1 MPERNQA
8 GLSGGT
14 PSAQGSVGY
23 SGPMQSN
30 IRYNQTQQD
39 NSVRDRV
46 MSVASNIAG
55 HLWESSVN
63 EAASG
68 ASKDALTGASKEA
81 ALDKINPF
89 LKPFAALS
97 YDDTAASS
105 ELQRRVLS
113 LTESLQQ
120 DATNIAPADYAAHAV
135 EVVTKGLPKAGT
147 ARGNS
152 SVSSLTEKAI
162 SALTDQHATQYA
174 KHKLKTAIAETNSS
188 IRVAAVQ
195 HQATQLD
202 SLSTPEQQQLSGE
215 RTYRSITTAIADP
228 LYAGNPE
235 LQGTLFKGAI
245 RTVVQHGDYKL
256 GQALLNAPEASTLDL
271 KDVAALQELIDKSE
285 AKRNKPNQL
294 ANWASVSEKLARLEA
309 GSSDVSQYEVAT
321 DLQATAT
328 SDPEAYKGLFS
339 QYLRIMHS
347 KAEDSKALRAWYS
360 NDPTRVALEA
370 DTARG
375 SKAFLSD
382 IHSNN
387 GGNTADTITQG
398 LTVARRYGSNSMYKE
413 IGALV
418 GNYLNITSTSSEQ
431 ELSKATLALKP
442 ILGAVIAGTADGA
455 PNPELVHLL
464 SGMPDPQQA
473 KLLSIIEQSRVNPD
487 VNIGT
492 ALAVHEQIAIGK
504 DVIKNQQHA
513 QIVPEMIREDLALL
527 LETTSGAGRVA
538 GAATDAIRGLFGR
551 PRANTIAI
559 ADTPAATVEQ
569 KSVSD
574 AYVRLFSSTDPNA
587 TLPARRTMTLAK
599 LAPLIVK
606 IDRPQ
611 NMVGVPQDILPN
623 FAGSAIGM
631 LPEPAPQYFKGAIN
645 VDSGTISTALTG
657 LLLPVEKHTAAIAFD
672 SNGMT
677 VRYFSELTGDE
688 ESELNRTYTKADL
701 VRRINSTVE
710 GALSNTQAALMG
722 TGVSGVNVSGLNS
735 RNVEPTLM
743 HESRAKLVQF
753 EGYLKEPNAK
763 GYAGVSIQRGDPD
776 YPQLDESG
784 RVTPEAASK
793 SFEAYTDKLAGKVKS
808 TASDLGLDSA
818 DRDAFLFLM
827 DFGYHAGANWKR
839 TRNELYSA
847 IQSGDPEAAYNALQE
862 TPEYKE
868 AGPDRK
874 KFRVGALMSAMTK
887 GNPKYKG
894 LKFNY

>member
-1 MPERNQA
+1 MPDRNQTSI
-8 GLSGGT
+8 SGAV
-14 PSAQGSVGY
+14 PSLQGAAGY

-30 IRYNQTQQD
+30 IRYNPEQPD

-46 MSVASNIAG
+46 LSVASDITG
-55 HLWESSVN
+55 HLWKLSVRK
-63 EAASG
+63 AMDG
-68 ASKDALTGASKEA
+68 ASEDASNGVAEED
-81 ALDKINPF
+81 ALDKVNPF
-89 LKPFAALS
+89 LRPFASLS
-97 YDDTAASS
+97 YNDTAAAS
-105 ELQRRVLS
+105 ELRSRVLN
-113 LTESLQQ
+113 LTGNLQQ
-120 DATNIAPADYAAHAV
+120 DAANIPPADYAKHV
-135 EVVTKGLPKAGT
+135 TEVLQKDLPAAGT
-147 ARGNS
+147 NRGTYTLLGNTDKAI
-152 SVSSLTEKAI
+152 VTLTE
-162 SALTDQHATQYA
+162 QHATQYA
-174 KHKLKTAIAETNSS
+174 KHKLKTALADTNAS
-188 IRVAAVQ
+188 IRVASVQ

-202 SLSTPEQQQLSGE
+202 PLSTPEQRQLSGE
-215 RTYRSITTAIADP
+215 RTYRSITSAIADP
-228 LYAGNPE
+228 LYSGNLE
-235 LQGTLFKGAI
+235 LQGTLYKGAI
-245 RTVVQHGDYKL
+245 RTVVQQGDYKL
-256 GQALLNAPEASTLDL
+256 AQALLNAPEAASLDL
-271 KDVAALQELIDKSE
+271 KDVAALQELVDKSE

-294 ANWASVSEKLARLEA
+294 ANWASVSEKLAKLEA

-321 DLQATAT
+321 DLQAMAT

-339 QYLRIMHS
+339 QYLRIVHS

-370 DTARG
+370 DTAKG
-375 SKAFLSD
+375 AKALLSS
-382 IHSNN
+382 IHSDN

-398 LTVARRYGSNSMYKE
+398 LTVAQRYGSNSMYKE

-527 LETTSGAGRVA
+527 LETTSGAGR
-538 GAATDAIRGLFGR
+538 GWGKFSDTLRGVFGR
-551 PRANTIAI
+551 PLVNTIAI
-559 ADTPAATVEQ
+559 ADTSAATVEQ
-569 KSVSD
+569 QSVSD

-784 RVTPEAASK
+784 KVTPEAASK

-874 KFRVGALMSAMTK
+874 KFRIGALMSAMTK

>member
-1 MPERNQA
+1 MPERNQS
-8 GLSGGT
+8 GLSGAA

-46 MSVASNIAG
+46 LSVASGIAG

-63 EAASG
+63 EAAAG
-68 ASKDALTGASKEA
+68 ASKDAQQGVSKES

-113 LTESLQQ
+113 LTGSLQQ
-120 DATNIAPADYAAHAV
+120 DAANIAPADYAAHAV
-135 EVVTKGLPKAGT
+135 EVITKDLPKAGT
-147 ARGNS
+147 DRGNS
-152 SVSSLTEKAI
+152 TVSSHTEKAI
-162 SALTDQHATQYA
+162 SALADQHATQYA
-174 KHKLKTAIAETNSS
+174 KHKLQAAVAETNSS

-202 SLSTPEQQQLSGE
+202 TLSTPEQQQLSGE
-215 RTYRSITTAIADP
+215 RTYRSIITALANP
-228 LYAGNPE
+228 LYTGNPE
-235 LQGTLFKGAI
+235 LQGTLYKGAI
-245 RTVVQHGDYKL
+245 RTLVQQGDYKL

-294 ANWASVSEKLARLEA
+294 ANWASASEKLALLEA
-309 GSSDVSQYEVAT
+309 GSSKVSQYEVAK
-321 DLQATAT
+321 DLQAMAT
-328 SDPEAYKGLFS
+328 TDPEAYKGLFP
-339 QYLRIMHS
+339 QYLRIVHS
-347 KAEDSKALRAWYS
+347 KAEDSNALSAWYS
-360 NDPTRVALEA
+360 GDTTRVALEA
-370 DTARG
+370 DTAKG
-375 SKAFLSD
+375 AKAFLSSV
-382 IHSNN
+382 HSAN
-387 GGNTADTITQG
+387 GGNTVDTIAQG
-398 LTVARRYGSNSMYKE
+398 LTVAHRYGSNSMYKE
-413 IGALV
+413 LGALA
-418 GNYLNITSTSSEQ
+418 GSYLNITSTSSEQ
-431 ELSKATLALKP
+431 ELSKAALALKP

-464 SGMPDPQQA
+464 SGMPEPQQA

-492 ALAVHEQIAIGK
+492 ALAVHEQLVASK
-504 DVIKNQQHA
+504 DVLKNQQQA
-513 QIVPEMIREDLALL
+513 LVVPAIIEEDVASIV
-527 LETTSGAGRVA
+527 ETTSAASRVA
-538 GAATDAIRGLFGR
+538 GGFADTARGLFGR
-551 PRANTIAI
+551 PRVNTIAI
-559 ADTPAATVEQ
+559 ADTVAAGVEQ
-569 KSVSD
+569 KYIRD
-574 AYVRLFSSTDPNA
+574 AYVRIISNTDPNA
-587 TLPARRTMTLAK
+587 TLESRRTMALAK
-599 LAPLIVK
+599 LSGMIVK

-611 NMVGVPQDILPN
+611 NLSGVPQDILPN
-623 FAGSAIGM
+623 FAGSAIGV

-645 VDSGTISTALTG
+645 VDSGTISAAMTG
-657 LLLPVEKHTAAIAFD
+657 LLLPVEKHTAAITFD

-701 VRRINSTVE
+701 VRRINGTVE
-710 GALSNTQAALMG
+710 GALSNTQAAITG

-784 RVTPEAASK
+784 KVTPEAASK

-874 KFRVGALMSAMTK
+874 KFRIGALMSAMTK